1 MEEVRT
7 NRIGETDMGQGG
19 DGYMES
25 VLTSIEEEDEL
36 DDVTDQYVGPSA
48 LTIAN
53 LLTRT
58 SLLTRIVRYRQD
70 WFWTTTAFCHGGDSQ
85 GLAFRHRPDGN
96 GIDVKCH
103 TRGCSRDEAIAGL
116 EAATGATIA
125 SAYVPA
131 PKRVDR
137 LEWLSRW
144 PLQKI
149 ALYGTAALVF
159 AAPLL
164 LGLGFQSAY
173 LSYLGYCVGAG
184 LTIWFLAPRPTRRPT
199 HLWRKH

>member
-1 MEEVRT
+1 MTEL
-7 NRIGETDMGQGG
+7 IH
-19 DGYMES
+19 
-25 VLTSIEEEDEL
+25 IEEEDEL
-36 DDVTDQYVGPSA
+36 DDVTDQYVGPNA

-58 SLLTRIVRYRQD
+58 NRLTRTVRYRQG

-85 GLAFRHRPDGN
+85 GLAFRQRPDGN

-116 EAATGATIA
+116 ETATGAAIA
-125 SAYVPA
+125 SAYVPVMR
-131 PKRVDR
+131 PVGKFPWLRR
-137 LEWLSRW
+137 LPE
-144 PLQKI
+144 QTI

-159 AAPLL
+159 AVPLL

-199 HLWRKH
+199 HWCRKH